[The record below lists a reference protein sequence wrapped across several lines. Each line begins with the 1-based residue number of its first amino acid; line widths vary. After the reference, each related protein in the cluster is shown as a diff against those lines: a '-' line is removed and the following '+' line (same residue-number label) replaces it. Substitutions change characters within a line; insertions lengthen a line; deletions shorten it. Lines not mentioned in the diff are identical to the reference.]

1 METRPNPMRI
11 TDPDSGEVYTLDFSR
26 ESVKFAEQRGFDV
39 TTYRRHP
46 ETGVSDLFFY
56 AFRKNHRNMAREKTD
71 KLLEELEGLLP
82 EELARLEELYTASIS
97 SFNLEGERKNARL
110 TVEL

>member
-11 TDPDSGEVYTLDFSR
+11 TDPDSGEVYTLDFNR
-26 ESVKFAEQRGFDV
+26 ATVRFAEQRGFMLSAV
-39 TTYRRHP
+39 TERL

-56 AFRKNHRNMAREKTD
+56 AFRKNHREVSREKTD
-71 KLLEELEGLLP
+71 KLLEELGGLLP
-82 EELARLEELYTASIS
+82 EEVGRLTELYVASITA
-97 SFNLEGERKNARL
+97 FNTEGERKNARL